1 MSISTSWPWSIRTQK
16 KKQWTLQYWIVNL
29 DILPQINKPL
39 TSCIKVSQFLAKF
52 LRKYPSFSL
61 TIVTNNIH
69 RPILILI
76 KKLEYHTFPFPLQN
90 LVIYFL
96 FSVIS
101 YMYRKGRKARTFGKQ
116 AKDKKLVVGSLDTLP
131 YSAFWGL
138 YVMMKKKMF
147 SGFDILWALSL
158 PFLNQ
163 QVSFS
168 FTFFNPMI
176 MILIPFCLFF
186 V

>member
-1 MSISTSWPWSIRTQK
+1 
-16 KKQWTLQYWIVNL
+16 
-29 DILPQINKPL
+29 
-39 TSCIKVSQFLAKF
+39 
-52 LRKYPSFSL
+52 
-61 TIVTNNIH
+61 
-69 RPILILI
+69 
-76 KKLEYHTFPFPLQN
+76 
-90 LVIYFL
+90 
-96 FSVIS
+96 
-101 YMYRKGRKARTFGKQ
+101 MYRKGRKARTFGKQ